1 MVQKVCHQ
9 PPSPLLKSIWRKFQ
23 VAKRNPGK
31 KNCVLGPSHNSK
43 NATKPQLP
51 NPKKNF
57 WGEEPGKIQVV
68 EGLNGTMPTSDLPI
82 GFLSGFFGWLSQK
95 RIHGT
100 NGERYIY
107 LLIYLFW
114 NQPHSCRYIVY
125 IYIIPMD
132 PMAKKIA
139 CWGFIT
145 LRFES
150 LKLGGIQSRK
160 TQVPWKGSGS
170 WKPTALRAYH
180 IFNCSGKFRLEAR
193 ESPKRISMSLPSQ
206 LALLTLIYTVSHTS
220 QQKSGMAK
228 RQRRN
233 PGTCAFP
240 CRHFPEKHIHQNLIQ
255 LWDVVVSLPQK
266 SIDLPYCPSFVPAAT
281 LHPRLRHILPTPTAE
296 APQGFKG
303 SDAPTEKKKT
313 KQCFL
318 FVCEEQIPQIVQ
330 PYLPQKKY
338 KEKQK
343 NPPGMCWAAKQK
355 WCLSAPPK
363 ILHGIQC
370 WFVLFDGQP
379 KRVVPNKFSCG
390 KKDPKSRRETW
401 EKRCFFKNSWQ
412 QMVLCNKEFPGG
424 RV

>member
-1 MVQKVCHQ
+1 
-9 PPSPLLKSIWRKFQ
+9 
-23 VAKRNPGK
+23 
-31 KNCVLGPSHNSK
+31 
-43 NATKPQLP
+43 
-51 NPKKNF
+51 
-57 WGEEPGKIQVV
+57 
-68 EGLNGTMPTSDLPI
+68 MPTSDLPI

-107 LLIYLFW
+107 LLIYLFEI
-114 NQPHSCRYIVY
+114 NPIHVGILYIY

-266 SIDLPYCPSFVPAAT
+266 SIDLPYCPSLYQQQPSTRGSVTSCQPPPQKPPKGSKGQMPPRRKKKQSNAFCSFVKSRSLKLFSLTYPKKNIKKNKKIHQGCVEPPNKNGAYQ
-281 LHPRLRHILPTPTAE
+281 PRRKFSMAFNVELFFFLPTQTGGSQQVQLRKKRSQVPPRDLRE
-296 APQGFKG
+296 AV
-303 SDAPTEKKKT
+303 
-313 KQCFL
+313 FL
-318 FVCEEQIPQIVQ
+318 
-330 PYLPQKKY
+330 
-338 KEKQK
+338 
-343 NPPGMCWAAKQK
+343 
-355 WCLSAPPK
+355 
-363 ILHGIQC
+363 
-370 WFVLFDGQP
+370 
-379 KRVVPNKFSCG
+379 
-390 KKDPKSRRETW
+390 
-401 EKRCFFKNSWQ
+401 
-412 QMVLCNKEFPGG
+412 
-424 RV
+424 